1 MVPSSELSPS
11 VDSRPRSDHSAGR
24 LAPWR
29 PLPNLPSH
37 EVESR
42 WMRRTQ
48 QLGLLVRSIPGSN
61 SRFSSATDELDRRS
75 REPGRW
81 GWGWGSSALFP
92 GWRASELALVRLGQ
106 VRKGKGTGVFPF
118 RKPATWH
125 DRGAPIGLLLRSS
138 LGRFGELQLTML
150 PKARRLLSLSLAS
163 LHLNSSSL
171 ALISTVRHFETSLT
185 PTVEVVVCPTGLAG
199 SREGSESG
207 SVCRDAASHWRLF
220 RSGNLRSADG
230 ERGAI
235 RHLQTG
241 H

>member
-1 MVPSSELSPS
+1 MVPSCRHQSTLGPAC
-11 VDSRPRSDHSAGR
+11 DHSAGR

-125 DRGAPIGLLLRSS
+125 DRGAPIGLPCCLRRGVFCPCPWLLAPQ
-138 LGRFGELQLTML
+138 LQQ
-150 PKARRLLSLSLAS
+150 
-163 LHLNSSSL
+163 
-171 ALISTVRHFETSLT
+171 
-185 PTVEVVVCPTGLAG
+185 
-199 SREGSESG
+199 SG
-207 SVCRDAASHWRLF
+207 SDIHSPP
-220 RSGNLRSADG
+220 LRNKPYSNC
-230 ERGAI
+230 
-235 RHLQTG
+235 
-241 H
+241 